1 MAAGEGQGG
10 APVASMK
17 DVAKLA
23 HVSVSTV
30 SRVINKTIPV
40 DERTRLQV
48 ERAIRKLDF
57 KPNLLARGLRSKSG
71 HVIGMA
77 VPELL
82 HPALSALVNYVED
95 SVRQAGL
102 QCIVGNTRN
111 DLEIEAAFIESL
123 IRRHVDGIIF
133 SRVSDESRVL
143 RVLSKNR
150 VPMVVIDRALDSEG
164 VPTVVLDNYQAGVL
178 AAEHLVG
185 LGHTRIAC
193 ISGSPKIHLARE
205 RVNGFRDTLSRHG
218 LQLPQTHLYEGDFG
232 FETGIE
238 GVRRFL
244 SDGIPV
250 TAIWAGSDLAAL
262 GAIAELGRRGR
273 AVPGEVSV
281 IGTDDIEYA
290 KISFPALSTVRQPF
304 QEMCRRAVELMMVQ
318 VRGQRPESTRVVL
331 PPELIVRESTRAI

>member
-1 MAAGEGQGG
+1 
-10 APVASMK
+10 MK
-17 DVAKLA
+17 DVARLA

-48 ERAIRKLDF
+48 ERAIHKLDF

-71 HVIGMA
+71 HVIGLA
-77 VPELL
+77 VPEML
-82 HPALSALVNYVED
+82 HPALIAFVNYVEE
-95 SVRQAGL
+95 SVRRVGL

-111 DLEIEAAFIESL
+111 DLEIEASFIESL

-143 RVLSKNR
+143 RVLNKNH

-205 RVNGFRDTLSRHG
+205 RVIGFRDTLRRHG
-218 LQLPQTHLYEGDFG
+218 RDLPESHLYEGDFG

-238 GVRRFL
+238 GIRRFL
-244 SDGIPV
+244 AAGIEM
-250 TAIWAGSDLAAL
+250 TAVWGGSDLAAL
-262 GAIAELGRRGR
+262 GAISELGRRGR
-273 AVPGEVSV
+273 RVPADVSV
-281 IGTDDIEYA
+281 IGTDDIEFA
-290 KISFPALSTVRQPF
+290 KISFPSLTTVRQPF
-304 QEMCRRAVELMMVQ
+304 QEMCRKAVELIMVQ
-318 VRGQRPESTRVVL
+318 VRGQRPVSTRVVL
-331 PPELIVRESTRAI
+331 PPELVVRESTRAV

>member
-1 MAAGEGQGG
+1 M
-10 APVASMK
+10 ASMK

-30 SRVINKTIPV
+30 SRVINNTIPV
-40 DERTRLQV
+40 DERTRRQV
-48 ERAIRKLDF
+48 ERAIHKLDF

-71 HVIGMA
+71 HLIGLA

-82 HPALSALVNYVED
+82 HPALSAFVNYVEE
-95 SVRQAGL
+95 SVRREGL

-143 RVLSKNR
+143 RVLNKNN
-150 VPMVVIDRALDSEG
+150 VPMVVIDRTLDSEG

-193 ISGSPKIHLARE
+193 ISGSSKIHLARE
-205 RVNGFRDTLSRHG
+205 RVLGFRDTLRRHG
-218 LQLPQTHLYEGDFG
+218 LDLPDSHLYEGDFG
-232 FETGIE
+232 FESGGAGI
-238 GVRRFL
+238 RRFL
-244 SDGIPV
+244 AAGVDM
-250 TAIWAGSDLAAL
+250 TAVWGGSDLVAL
-262 GAIAELGRRGR
+262 GAISELGRRGR
-273 AVPGEVSV
+273 RVPADVSV
-281 IGTDDIEYA
+281 IGTDDIEFA
-290 KISFPALSTVRQPF
+290 KIAFPALTTVRQPF
-304 QEMCRRAVELMMVQ
+304 QEMCRKAVELVMLQ
-318 VRGQRPESTRVVL
+318 SRGERPASTRVVL
-331 PPELIVRESTRAI
+331 APELVVRESTRAL